1 MTIML
6 VETASR
12 VDHTFSVQVASGNPI
27 VESVIHPVVK
37 HKKPANSERI
47 HAALLEEFDLNNELG
62 VYFRQIDGIPLLTRE
77 EEVRLA
83 TQMETGRAA
92 RDTLIQWRVSHPDNV
107 IEDDAD
113 MTHVVQIA
121 ALGLEAEKKLVES
134 NLRLVT
140 DVAKDYLSR
149 GVPYIELIK
158 EGNIGLIR
166 AAKKYDLS
174 RGTVFSTYAT
184 WWIRKTVGDAAAN
197 LAGDIRTPKYL
208 IPEVAQY
215 KRLLEE
221 FYQKNH
227 GLDPTEEQMAVSWIY
242 EDFMK
247 NREGSVPTE
256 AEITEALPSAI
267 KKIQLLDRIYIQ
279 RTTVSI
285 EGVTDALDN
294 PDGNTHFG
302 LAVDQNPL
310 PEDQVILIDRFER
323 LEQQMKTLSSRDAEI
338 MRLHFEEGK
347 TYEEIGKI
355 YSVSKMSVGNW
366 IKKIVHRLK
375 QFEESGVPLAD
386 QKKSMHTREKK
397 VKNKQKK
404 RNDTQKEKELPYY
417 KQHKKNHLNTIYFP
431 LLTKDFHS

>member
-1 MTIML
+1 MAIML
-6 VETASR
+6 METAPR
-12 VDHTFSVQVASGNPI
+12 VDHTFSVRVASGNPI
-27 VESVIHPVVK
+27 VESVAHPVAK
-37 HKKPANSERI
+37 HKKLANSERI
-47 HAALLEEFDLNNELG
+47 HAALLEELDLNDELG
-62 VYFRQIDGIPLLTRE
+62 AYFRQIDGIPLLTRE
-77 EEVRLA
+77 EEVQLA

-92 RDTLIQWRVSHPDNV
+92 RDTLVQWRVSHPDTV
-107 IEDDAD
+107 IENDAD
-113 MTHVVQIA
+113 MTQVVQLA
-121 ALGLEAEKKLVES
+121 ALGLDAEKKLVES

-140 DVAKDYLSR
+140 NVAKDFLFR

-184 WWIRKTVGDAAAN
+184 WWIRKTVRDAAAN

-208 IPEVAQY
+208 IPEVARY

-227 GLDPTEEQMAVSWIY
+227 GQDPTEKQMAVSWIY

-256 AEITEALPSAI
+256 AEITEALPSTI
-267 KKIQLLDRIYIQ
+267 EKIQLLDRVNNQ
-279 RTTVSI
+279 RITISI
-285 EGVTDALDN
+285 EGVADALDN
-294 PDGNTHFG
+294 PDGNPHFG
-302 LAVDQNPL
+302 IAVDQNPL
-310 PEDQVILIDRFER
+310 PEDQVTLIDRFER
-323 LEQQMKTLSSRDAEI
+323 LEQQMKTLSPRDAEI

-355 YSVSKMSVGNW
+355 YSVYKMSVGNW
-366 IKKIVHRLK
+366 IKKIVHRLE

-386 QKKSMHTREKK
+386 QKKLMHTREKK
-397 VKNKQKK
+397 VKNKRNKH
-404 RNDTQKEKELPYY
+404 NDTQRDKEVPYY
-417 KQHKKNHLNTIYFP
+417 KQYKKNHLNT
-431 LLTKDFHS
+431 K